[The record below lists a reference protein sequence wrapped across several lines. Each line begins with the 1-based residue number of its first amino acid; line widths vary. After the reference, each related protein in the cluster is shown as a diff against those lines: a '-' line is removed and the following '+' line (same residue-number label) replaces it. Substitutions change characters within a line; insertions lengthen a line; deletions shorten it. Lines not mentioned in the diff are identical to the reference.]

1 MHKLF
6 IERYIKQI
14 KKDDILKFGIQNDIH
29 LSNEQLDILYHYL
42 NEFWEVILYGNREK
56 VFLDMKKRFD
66 EDTFLKMQKLF
77 EEYFNRYKD
86 LL

>member
-1 MHKLF
+1 MFELIYAFYVNWLF
-6 IERYIKQI
+6 VFEFLLWHR
-14 KKDDILKFGIQNDIH
+14 QNDIH